1 MHGSLVAPP
10 HVIHVSPV
18 SPKVHLF
25 HPRFTPRAG
34 LACPLETLVGHN
46 EGVKVALVA
55 ESFLPHSNGVTNSLL
70 RVIDHLASRGDEA
83 MVIAP
88 ESKGSEGPVRYGIA
102 SITRLP
108 AMGWPGYR
116 DVRVAL
122 SGVGKISRVLEEY
135 EPDVVHLASPF
146 TLGWTAV
153 RAANELD
160 LPCVAVYQTEIPSYA
175 DRYNLGWGEGILWN
189 RVLNIHERADLTLA
203 PSTYAI
209 RQLEQLGV
217 PRLRL
222 WPRGVDAARFH
233 PSKRSEQLRRAWS
246 PRGEVVVG
254 YVGRLAAEKRVED
267 LARLA
272 TVPGVSVVI
281 VGEGPS
287 HEKLRAML
295 PDAHFTGFLTGDDLA
310 HAVASFDL
318 FVHCGELETFCQT
331 IQEALASGVPV
342 VAPRRG
348 GPIDL
353 VDHAETGYLYTPGQL
368 DEMVECVT
376 SLVEDSQLRE
386 RFSAHARV
394 SVEGRTWEKV
404 CSRLMDYYAEA
415 TRIREERPA
424 LPVDTDKVL
433 KGLAWRPAETAA
445 RSRARH
451 DGSGQSERKGKH

>member
-1 MHGSLVAPP
+1 M
-10 HVIHVSPV
+10 
-18 SPKVHLF
+18 
-25 HPRFTPRAG
+25 
-34 LACPLETLVGHN
+34 
-46 EGVKVALVA
+46 KVALVA
-55 ESFLPHSNGVTNSLL
+55 ESFLPQSNGVTNSLL
-70 RVIDHLASRGDEA
+70 RVIDHLTARGDEA

-88 ESKGSEGPVRYGIA
+88 ESKGSQGPVRYGIA

-122 SGVGKISRVLEEY
+122 SGVGKISRVLEDY
-135 EPDVVHLASPF
+135 EPDIVHLASPF

-160 LPCVAVYQTEIPSYA
+160 LPCVAIYQTEIPSYA
-175 DRYNLGWGEGILWN
+175 DRYGMAWGEGILWN

-203 PSTYAI
+203 PSTYAM

-233 PSKRSEQLRRAWS
+233 PAKRSDSLRKAWA
-246 PRGEVVVG
+246 PNGEVIVG

-272 TVPGVSVVI
+272 AVDGIRVVI

-287 HEKLRAML
+287 HEKLKALL
-295 PDAHFTGFLTGDDLA
+295 PDARFLGFLTGDDLA
-310 HAVASFDL
+310 ETVASFDL
-318 FVHCGELETFCQT
+318 FVHCGEVETFCQT
-331 IQEALASGVPV
+331 IQEALASGVPI

-353 VDHAETGYLYTPGQL
+353 VDHGETGFLYTPGQL
-368 DEMVECVT
+368 DEMVAYVT
-376 SLVEDSQLRE
+376 SLVQDTELRE
-386 RFSAHARV
+386 RFAAHSRV
-394 SVEGRTWEKV
+394 SVEGRTWAKV
-404 CSRLMDYYAEA
+404 CDGLMDYYAEA
-415 TRIREERPA
+415 TRIHEHRPQL
-424 LPVDTDKVL
+424 LPESDKLL
-433 KGLAWRPAETAA
+433 KGLMWRPGEVAEA
-445 RSRARH
+445 RARH
-451 DGSGQSERKGKH
+451 RDAAASDAAGRDVAGRDTAGRDAAGRDAARGGPSAGPES

>member
-1 MHGSLVAPP
+1 MDATTASTVKDAARRGFMTPLSLACHLTFTCAETAACPGSLN
-10 HVIHVSPV
+10 VS
-18 SPKVHLF
+18 
-25 HPRFTPRAG
+25 
-34 LACPLETLVGHN
+34 HN
-46 EGVKVALVA
+46 DGVKVALVA

-70 RVIDHLASRGDEA
+70 RVIDHLTMRGDEA

-88 ESKGSEGPVRYGIA
+88 ESKGSVGPVRYGIA

-135 EPDVVHLASPF
+135 EPDIVHLASPF

-160 LPCVAVYQTEIPSYA
+160 LPSVAIYQTEIPSYA
-175 DRYNLGWGEGILWN
+175 DRYHLAWGEGILWN

-203 PSTYAI
+203 PSTYAM

-222 WPRGVDAARFH
+222 WPRGVDAERFH
-233 PSKRSEQLRRAWS
+233 PKRRSEDLRKAWA
-246 PRGEVVVG
+246 PHGEVVVG

-267 LARLA
+267 LAKLA
-272 TVPGVSVVI
+272 SVDGISVVI

-287 HEKLRAML
+287 HQKLQAML

-310 HAVASFDL
+310 DAVASFDI

-331 IQEALASGVPV
+331 IQEALASGVPI

-353 VDHAETGYLYTPGQL
+353 VDHGDTGFLYTPGEL
-368 DEMVECVT
+368 EEMVGYVST
-376 SLVEDSQLRE
+376 LVDDTELRE
-386 RFSAHARV
+386 QFSSQCRR

-404 CSRLMDYYAEA
+404 CDGLMDYYEEA
-415 TRIREERPA
+415 TEIRRQRPA
-424 LPVDTDKVL
+424 LIAEDDKLVSR
-433 KGLAWRPAETAA
+433 LAWRPAEVASAKA
-445 RSRARH
+445 RSARAKEDR
-451 DGSGQSERKGKH
+451 

>member
-1 MHGSLVAPP
+1 
-10 HVIHVSPV
+10 
-18 SPKVHLF
+18 
-25 HPRFTPRAG
+25 
-34 LACPLETLVGHN
+34 VGHN
-46 EGVKVALVA
+46 EAMKVALVA
-55 ESFLPHSNGVTNSLL
+55 ESFLPQSNGVTNSLL
-70 RVIDHLASRGDEA
+70 RVIDHLTSRGDEA

-88 ESKGSEGPVRYGIA
+88 ESKGSQGPVRYGIA

-122 SGVGKISRVLEEY
+122 SGVGKISRVLEDY
-135 EPDVVHLASPF
+135 EPDIVHLASPF

-160 LPCVAVYQTEIPSYA
+160 LPCVAIYQTEIPSYA
-175 DRYNLGWGEGILWN
+175 DRYGMAWGEGILWN

-203 PSTYAI
+203 PSTYAM

-233 PSKRSEQLRRAWS
+233 PAKRSETLRSTWA
-246 PRGEVVVG
+246 PNGEVIVG

-272 TVPGVSVVI
+272 AVDGIRVVI

-287 HEKLRAML
+287 HEKLKALL
-295 PDAHFTGFLTGDDLA
+295 PDARFLGFLTGDDLA
-310 HAVASFDL
+310 EAVASFDL
-318 FVHCGELETFCQT
+318 FVHCGEVETFCQT
-331 IQEALASGVPV
+331 IQEALASGVPI

-353 VDHAETGYLYTPGQL
+353 VDHGETGFLYTPGHL
-368 DEMVECVT
+368 DEMVAYVT
-376 SLVEDSQLRE
+376 SLVRDKELRE
-386 RFSAHARV
+386 RFAAHSRV
-394 SVEGRTWEKV
+394 SVKGRTWAKV
-404 CSRLMDYYAEA
+404 CDRLMDYYAEA
-415 TRIREERPA
+415 TRIHEDRPLL
-424 LPVDTDKVL
+424 LPENDKLL
-433 KGLAWRPAETAA
+433 KGLMWRPGEVAEAKARVRDAA
-445 RSRARH
+445 DKDAAERDATS
-451 DGSGQSERKGKH
+451 GSDS

>member
-1 MHGSLVAPP
+1 MSG
-10 HVIHVSPV
+10 VS
-18 SPKVHLF
+18 
-25 HPRFTPRAG
+25 
-34 LACPLETLVGHN
+34 HN

-70 RVIDHLASRGDEA
+70 RVIDHLTARGDEA

-88 ESKGSEGPVRYGIA
+88 ESKGSLGPVRYGIA

-135 EPDVVHLASPF
+135 EPDIVHLASPF

-160 LPCVAVYQTEIPSYA
+160 LPSVAIYQTEIPSYA
-175 DRYNLGWGEGILWN
+175 DLYRMPWGEGILWN

-203 PSTYAI
+203 PSTYAM

-233 PSKRSEQLRRAWS
+233 PAKRSADLRKTWA
-246 PRGEVVVG
+246 PKGEVVVG

-272 TVPGVSVVI
+272 SVDGISVVI

-287 HEKLRAML
+287 HQKLRALL

-310 HAVASFDL
+310 DVVASFDI
-318 FVHCGELETFCQT
+318 FVHCGEVETFCQT

-353 VDHAETGYLYTPGQL
+353 VDHGETGFLYTPGQL
-368 DEMVECVT
+368 DEFVGYVST
-376 SLVEDSQLRE
+376 LVSDTDLRE
-386 RFSAHARV
+386 RFSANCRI

-404 CSRLMDYYAEA
+404 CDGLMDYYAEA
-415 TRIREERPA
+415 TTIRRQRPSLMA
-424 LPVDTDKVL
+424 DDDKVL
-433 KGLAWRPAETAA
+433 RGLMWRPGEVASAKA
-445 RSRARH
+445 RNARL
-451 DGSGQSERKGKH
+451 KGDS

>member
-1 MHGSLVAPP
+1 M
-10 HVIHVSPV
+10 
-18 SPKVHLF
+18 
-25 HPRFTPRAG
+25 
-34 LACPLETLVGHN
+34 
-46 EGVKVALVA
+46 KVALVA
-55 ESFLPHSNGVTNSLL
+55 ESFLPHSNGVTHSLL

-88 ESKGSEGPVRYGIA
+88 ESRGSDGPVRYGIA

-122 SGVGKISRVLEEY
+122 SGVGKMSRVLEEY
-135 EPDVVHLASPF
+135 EPDIVHLASPF

-160 LPCVAVYQTEIPSYA
+160 LPSVAVYQTEIPSYA

-189 RVLNIHERADLTLA
+189 RVLNIHQRADLTLA
-203 PSTYAI
+203 PSTYAM

-233 PSKRSEQLRRAWS
+233 PSKRSAERRAAWA
-246 PRGEVVVG
+246 PAGEVVVG

-267 LARLA
+267 LAHLA
-272 TVPGVSVVI
+272 AIPGISVVI
-281 VGEGPS
+281 VGDGPA
-287 HEKLRAML
+287 HEKLRTML
-295 PDAHFTGFLTGDDLA
+295 PDAHFLGFLTGEDLA
-310 HAVASFDL
+310 QAVASFDV

-353 VDHAETGYLYTPGQL
+353 VDHGETGYLYAPGDIEGL
-368 DEMVECVT
+368 VSAVT
-376 SLVEDSQLRE
+376 TLVESAELRAQ
-386 RFSAHARV
+386 FSGLARL
-394 SVEGRTWEKV
+394 SVEGRTWDKV
-404 CSRLMDYYAEA
+404 CERLIDYYAEA
-415 TRIREERPA
+415 TRIRGEFPELPA
-424 LPVDTDKVL
+424 AEDTSM
-433 KGLAWRPAETAA
+433 KGLAWRPAA
-445 RSRARH
+445 SPDRARTVH
-451 DGSGQSERKGKH
+451 RPGHGKA

>member
-1 MHGSLVAPP
+1 M
-10 HVIHVSPV
+10 
-18 SPKVHLF
+18 
-25 HPRFTPRAG
+25 
-34 LACPLETLVGHN
+34 
-46 EGVKVALVA
+46 KVALVA
-55 ESFLPHSNGVTNSLL
+55 ESFLPQSNGVTNSLL

-83 MVIAP
+83 LVIAP
-88 ESKGSEGPVRYGIA
+88 ESKGSLGPVRYGIA

-135 EPDVVHLASPF
+135 APDIVHLASPF
-146 TLGWTAV
+146 TLGWAAV

-160 LPCVAVYQTEIPSYA
+160 LPCVAIYQTEIPSYA
-175 DRYNLGWGEGILWN
+175 DRYGMAWGEGILWN

-203 PSTYAI
+203 PSTYAM

-233 PSKRSEQLRRAWS
+233 PAKRSPTLRAAWA
-246 PRGEVVVG
+246 PKDEVIVG

-267 LARLA
+267 LAQLA
-272 TVPGVSVVI
+272 GVEGIRVVI

-287 HEKLRAML
+287 REKLKALL
-295 PDAHFTGFLTGDDLA
+295 PDALFLGFLTGDDLA
-310 HAVASFDL
+310 EAVASFDV
-318 FVHCGELETFCQT
+318 FVHCGEVETFCQT

-353 VDHAETGYLYTPGQL
+353 VDHGETGFLYTPGEL
-368 DEMVECVT
+368 DQMVAYVT
-376 SLVEDSQLRE
+376 SLARDKELRE
-386 RFSAHARV
+386 RCVAHARL
-394 SVEGRTWEKV
+394 SVEGRTWAKV
-404 CSRLMDYYAEA
+404 CDALIDYYAEA
-415 TRIREERPA
+415 KRIHEDRPQL
-424 LPVDTDKVL
+424 LPEGDKL
-433 KGLAWRPAETAA
+433 IKGLAWRPGEVAEA
-445 RSRARH
+445 RARH
-451 DGSGQSERKGKH
+451 RDAPGRPSSHQGSARRNEP

>member
-1 MHGSLVAPP
+1 M
-10 HVIHVSPV
+10 
-18 SPKVHLF
+18 
-25 HPRFTPRAG
+25 
-34 LACPLETLVGHN
+34 
-46 EGVKVALVA
+46 KVALVA

-70 RVIDHLASRGDEA
+70 RVIDHLAARGDEA

-88 ESKGSEGPVRYGIA
+88 ESKGSQGPVRYGMA
-102 SITRLP
+102 AITRLP
-108 AMGWPGYR
+108 AMGFPGYR

-122 SGVGKISRVLEEY
+122 SGVGKISRVLEDY
-135 EPDVVHLASPF
+135 EPDMVHLASPF

-160 LPCVAVYQTEIPSYA
+160 LPCVAIYQTEIPSYA
-175 DRYNLGWGEGILWN
+175 DRYGVGWGEGILWN

-203 PSTYAI
+203 PSTYAM

-222 WPRGVDAARFH
+222 WPRGVDAERFH
-233 PSKRSEQLRRAWS
+233 PSKRSQSLHSSWA
-246 PRGEVVVG
+246 PKGEVVVG

-272 TVPGVSVVI
+272 AVDGIKVVI

-287 HEKLRAML
+287 HEKLKALL
-295 PDAHFTGFLTGDDLA
+295 PDAHFLGFLTGDDLA
-310 HAVASFDL
+310 QVVASFDV

-353 VDHAETGYLYTPGQL
+353 VDHGETGYLYTPGKL
-368 DEMVECVT
+368 DELVAYVT
-376 SLVEDSQLRE
+376 GLVEDKELRE
-386 RFSAHARV
+386 RFAAHARV
-394 SVEGRTWEKV
+394 SVEGRTWAKV
-404 CSRLMDYYAEA
+404 CDVLMGYYAEA
-415 TRIREERPA
+415 THIHEDRPA
-424 LPVDTDKVL
+424 LLPEEDKMV
-433 KGLAWRPAETAA
+433 KGLAWRPAEVAEARAKHRDAA
-445 RSRARH
+445 VEEGREGRGSTPRSP
-451 DGSGQSERKGKH
+451 DGLGA

>member
-1 MHGSLVAPP
+1 M
-10 HVIHVSPV
+10 
-18 SPKVHLF
+18 
-25 HPRFTPRAG
+25 R
-34 LACPLETLVGHN
+34 HN
-46 EGVKVALVA
+46 EAMKVALVA

-70 RVIDHLASRGDEA
+70 RVIDHLTARGDEA

-88 ESKGSEGPVRYGIA
+88 ESKGSLGPVRYGIA

-135 EPDVVHLASPF
+135 EPDIVHLASPF

-160 LPCVAVYQTEIPSYA
+160 LPCVAIYQTEIPSYA
-175 DRYNLGWGEGILWN
+175 DRYGMAWGEGILWN

-203 PSTYAI
+203 PSTYAM

-233 PSKRSEQLRRAWS
+233 PSKRSDALREQWA
-246 PRGEVVVG
+246 PHGEIVVG

-272 TVPGVSVVI
+272 SVDGVTVVI

-287 HEKLRAML
+287 HQKLKALL
-295 PDAHFTGFLTGDDLA
+295 PDAHFLGFLTGDDLA
-310 HAVASFDL
+310 EAVASFDL
-318 FVHCGELETFCQT
+318 FVHCGEVETFCQT
-331 IQEALASGVPV
+331 IQEALASGVPI

-353 VDHAETGYLYTPGQL
+353 VDHGETGFLYTPGAL
-368 DEMVECVT
+368 DEMVAYVT
-376 SLVEDSQLRE
+376 ALVEDDELRE
-386 RFSAHARV
+386 RFATHTRM

-404 CSRLMDYYAEA
+404 CDTLMDYYAEA
-415 TRIREERPA
+415 TRIHEERPA
-424 LPVDTDKVL
+424 LAPESDKRL
-433 KGLAWRPAETAA
+433 KGLAWRPGEIAEA
-445 RSRARH
+445 RARH
-451 DGSGQSERKGKH
+451 REAPFWGARGFGLRATDVADAADIADIADVADPVDGGEN

>member
-1 MHGSLVAPP
+1 M
-10 HVIHVSPV
+10 
-18 SPKVHLF
+18 
-25 HPRFTPRAG
+25 
-34 LACPLETLVGHN
+34 
-46 EGVKVALVA
+46 KVALVA
-55 ESFLPHSNGVTNSLL
+55 ESFLPHANGVTHSLL
-70 RVIDHLASRGDEA
+70 RVIDHLTARGDEA

-88 ESKGSEGPVRYGIA
+88 ESKGSVGPVRYGIA

-175 DRYNLGWGEGILWN
+175 DRYRMGWGEGILWN

-203 PSTYAI
+203 PSTYAMS
-209 RQLEQLGV
+209 QLDQLGV
-217 PRLRL
+217 PNLRL

-233 PSKRSEQLRRAWS
+233 PSKRSAALRAEWA
-246 PRGEVVVG
+246 PHGEVVIG

-267 LARLA
+267 LARLGEI
-272 TVPGVSVVI
+272 PGVSIVI

-287 HEKLRAML
+287 HEKLRTLL
-295 PDAHFTGFLTGDDLA
+295 PNAHFPGFLTGEELPT
-310 HAVASFDL
+310 AVASFDL

-353 VDHAETGYLYTPGQL
+353 VDHGQTGFLYAPGAL
-368 DEMVECVT
+368 DTMVDHVR
-376 SLVEDSQLRE
+376 SLVDDAEMRQ
-386 RFSAHARV
+386 RFGNHARV
-394 SVEGRTWEKV
+394 SVEGRTWQKV
-404 CSRLMDYYAEA
+404 CDKLIDFYEEAIASR
-415 TRIREERPA
+415 ERRPERTA
-424 LPVDTDKVL
+424 ADPLL
-433 KGLAWRPAETAA
+433 KGFAWRPGDA
-445 RSRARH
+445 S
-451 DGSGQSERKGKH
+451 

>member
-1 MHGSLVAPP
+1 MLPL
-10 HVIHVSPV
+10 SPAR
-18 SPKVHLF
+18 
-25 HPRFTPRAG
+25 HPTFTPASTTPSAPVPGVR
-34 LACPLETLVGHN
+34 HN
-46 EGVKVALVA
+46 DGVKVALVA

-70 RVIDHLASRGDEA
+70 RVIDHLTARGDEA

-88 ESKGSEGPVRYGIA
+88 ESKGSLGPVRYGIA

-135 EPDVVHLASPF
+135 EPDIVHLASPF

-160 LPCVAVYQTEIPSYA
+160 LPSVAVYQTEIPSYA
-175 DRYNLGWGEGILWN
+175 DRYHMPWGEGILWN

-203 PSTYAI
+203 PSTYAM

-233 PSKRSEQLRRAWS
+233 PNKRSADLRKKWA
-246 PRGEVVVG
+246 PKGEKVVG

-272 TVPGVSVVI
+272 SVDGISVVI

-287 HEKLRAML
+287 HQKLRAML

-310 HAVASFDL
+310 DTVASFDI
-318 FVHCGELETFCQT
+318 FVHCGEVETFCQT

-353 VDHAETGYLYTPGQL
+353 VDHGETGFLYTPGQL
-368 DEMVECVT
+368 DEFVGYVST
-376 SLVEDSQLRE
+376 LVNDTELRE
-386 RFSAHARV
+386 RFSAHCRM

-404 CSRLMDYYAEA
+404 CDGLMDYYAEA
-415 TRIREERPA
+415 TTIRRQRPSLVADDDKA
-424 LPVDTDKVL
+424 LR
-433 KGLAWRPAETAA
+433 GLMWRPREVASAKA
-445 RSRARH
+445 RNARA
-451 DGSGQSERKGKH
+451 KGDS

>member
-1 MHGSLVAPP
+1 MGG
-10 HVIHVSPV
+10 I
-18 SPKVHLF
+18 
-25 HPRFTPRAG
+25 G
-34 LACPLETLVGHN
+34 DN
-46 EGVKVALVA
+46 EAMKVALVA
-55 ESFLPHSNGVTNSLL
+55 ESFLPHSNGVTHSLL
-70 RVIDHLASRGDEA
+70 RVIDHLTSRGDEA

-108 AMGWPGYR
+108 ALGIPGYR

-153 RAANELD
+153 RAAQELD

-175 DRYNLGWGEGILWN
+175 DRYKLGWGEGLLWN
-189 RVLNIHERADLTLA
+189 RVLNIHERADLTLV
-203 PSTYAI
+203 PSTYAM

-222 WPRGVDAARFH
+222 WQRGVDAARFN
-233 PSKRSEQLRRAWS
+233 PSKRSAERRSQWA
-246 PRGEVVVG
+246 PNGEVVIG

-272 TVPGVSVVI
+272 DLPGVSIVI

-287 HEKLRAML
+287 REKLKTLL
-295 PDAHFTGFLTGDDLA
+295 PKAHFTGFLTGEDLA
-310 HAVASFDL
+310 HATASFDI

-353 VDHAETGYLYTPGQL
+353 VDHGETGYLYAPGAL
-368 DEMVECVT
+368 DQMVEYVS
-376 SLVEDSQLRE
+376 SLVRETDQRLR
-386 RFSAHARV
+386 FGAHARV
-394 SVEGRTWEKV
+394 SVEGRTWDKI
-404 CSRLMDYYAEA
+404 CSKLVDYYNEA
-415 TRIREERPA
+415 IAAHDARPTPASLPEVADRISLGFE
-424 LPVDTDKVL
+424 
-433 KGLAWRPAETAA
+433 WRP
-445 RSRARH
+445 SK
-451 DGSGQSERKGKH
+451 SEGLR

>member
-1 MHGSLVAPP
+1 MR
-10 HVIHVSPV
+10 VSD
-18 SPKVHLF
+18 
-25 HPRFTPRAG
+25 
-34 LACPLETLVGHN
+34 N
-46 EGVKVALVA
+46 EHVKVALVA

-70 RVIDHLASRGDEA
+70 RVIDHLTARGDEA

-88 ESKGSEGPVRYGIA
+88 ESKGSQGPVRYGIA

-108 AMGWPGYR
+108 AMGVPGYR

-135 EPDVVHLASPF
+135 EPDLVHLASPF

-175 DRYNLGWGEGILWN
+175 DRYHIGWGEGFLWN

-203 PSTYAI
+203 PSTYAM

-233 PSKRSEQLRRAWS
+233 PSKRSDDLRREWA
-246 PRGEVVVG
+246 PRGEVIVG

-272 TVPGVSVVI
+272 AVPGIKVVI
-281 VGEGPS
+281 VGEGPA
-287 HEKLRAML
+287 HEKLRALL
-295 PDAHFTGFLTGDDLA
+295 PDAEFLGFLTGDDLA
-310 HAVASFDL
+310 TAAASFDI
-318 FVHCGELETFCQT
+318 FVHCGEVETFCQT

-353 VDHAETGYLYTPGQL
+353 VDHGETGFLYTPGQL
-368 DEMVECVT
+368 DEMVGYVST
-376 SLVEDSQLRE
+376 LVEDTDLRH
-386 RFSAHARV
+386 RFAAHSRM

-404 CSRLMDYYAEA
+404 CEQLMGYYAEA
-415 TRIREERPA
+415 TQIRESRPA
-424 LPVDTDKVL
+424 LQSENDKAL
-433 KGLAWRPAETAA
+433 RGIMWRPGEMAE
-445 RSRARH
+445 SKARH
-451 DGSGQSERKGKH
+451 QEASDRDGADGADGS